1 MKKIQGWHFC
11 KDWKLRDGQ
20 KVEVG
25 KTYSVKGELIMCQ
38 HGLHLSERIIDA
50 LNYAPGN
57 IICRVEG
64 WGDMQKDSDKIICR
78 YRTVLA
84 AIDGEK
90 LLHEAACY
98 FAETALTVA
107 KIKDERCW
115 NAFKVKRLWLKGKVT
130 DEELAAARDAAWA
143 VAWAAASDA
152 AWAAAWAAAR
162 AAAWAAASDA
172 AWAAAWAAASDAA
185 SAAAW
190 AAARAAAWAAARDA
204 ASAKFN
210 KYLTR
215 KVKLAMAKQS
225 TGGK

>member
-38 HGLHLSERIIDA
+38 HGLHLSERILDA

-64 WGDMQKDSDKIICR
+64 WGDVKKDIDKLVCR
-78 YRTVLA
+78 HRTVLA

-115 NAFKVKRLWLKGKVT
+115 NALKVKRLSLKGKVT
-130 DEELAAARDAAWA
+130 DKELTAASAAAWDAAWDA
-143 VAWAAASDA
+143 AGAAAGAAASDA
-152 AWAAAWAAAR
+152 AG

-172 AWAAAWAAASDAA
+172 D
-185 SAAAW
+185 
-190 AAARAAAWAAARDA
+190 R
-204 ASAKFN
+204 AKFN

-215 KVKLAMAKQS
+215 KVNLAMAKQS
-225 TGGK
+225 TGGGK

>member
-64 WGDMQKDSDKIICR
+64 WGDIGRDTDKFVCR
-78 YRTVLA
+78 HRTVLA

-130 DEELAAARDAAWA
+130 DEELAAARDAAW
-143 VAWAAASDA
+143 D
-152 AWAAAWAAAR
+152 
-162 AAAWAAASDA
+162 AAWAAASDA
-172 AWAAAWAAASDAA
+172 AWDAAWAAASDAA
-185 SAAAW
+185 WTAVKTAAT
-190 AAARAAAWAAARDA
+190 AAARDA
-204 ASAKFN
+204 ARDAAGDAAWDAAWAKFN

-215 KVKLAMAKQS
+215 KVNLAMAKQS